1 MRWVALALVACL
13 AVSAAADNELS
24 GRRAPGFSLPDAD
37 FNRYD
42 LQDYHGSKWVV
53 IEFMNTACPFCRDL
67 SKSIEEIKL
76 KYDRKVQFLAVV
88 LPPDTTATVAKYI
101 AELNLT
107 YPLLFDQGQM
117 AASYFNASPKNP
129 RFHTPHVFIIDPG
142 GMIVRDFG
150 HSEENHGLLEP
161 VGLSKLL
168 DDLISGKA
176 APIPMKRQSA
186 ALIEPR

>member
-1 MRWVALALVACL
+1 MRLLALVLLACL
-13 AVSAAADNELS
+13 SVLSAADNQLS

-53 IEFMNTACPFCRDL
+53 IEFINTNCPHCREL
-67 SKSIEEIKL
+67 SKALEEVKP
-76 KYDRKVQFLAVV
+76 KFDRKIQFLAVV
-88 LPPDTTATVAKYI
+88 LPPDNTATVAKYA

-129 RFHTPHVFIIDPG
+129 RFGTPHVFIIDPSG
-142 GMIVRDFG
+142 TIVRDFG
-150 HSEENHGLLEP
+150 HSEENGSSLQAAGLARLLED
-161 VGLSKLL
+161 LL
-168 DDLISGKA
+168 SGKA

-186 ALIEPR
+186 ALIAPR